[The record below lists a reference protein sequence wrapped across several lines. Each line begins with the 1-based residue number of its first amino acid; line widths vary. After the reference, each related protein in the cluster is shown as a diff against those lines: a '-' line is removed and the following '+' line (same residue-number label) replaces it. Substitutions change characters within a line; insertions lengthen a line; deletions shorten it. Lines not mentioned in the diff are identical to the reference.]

1 MGSWVA
7 CRTIGQQ
14 WWHSRAP
21 TVVGGGVAAGR
32 GVGGALG
39 DRAEVCEWPSERER
53 EGAYGERGR
62 VSERESHISCQLWR
76 AHKTTPV
83 D

>member
-1 MGSWVA
+1 VGSWVA

-21 TVVGGGVAAGR
+21 TVVGDGVAAGR

-39 DRAEVCEWPSERER
+39 DRAKVGEQPSERER
-53 EGAYGERGR
+53 GSLWR
-62 VSERESHISCQLWR
+62 ERESE
-76 AHKTTPV
+76 
-83 D
+83 